1 MCGQELRESCNSTS
15 SVWGRGREGF
25 SARTAGSFV
34 GAEETF
40 LRVDAPREYLHTLRS
55 HEQHQCSGHE
65 SHQLHLN
72 GPWVG
77 MAVYVQERRLLII
90 IHRIHASL
98 IHAVPRPQVLPLGSK
113 EYRMSAHRT
122 PYLVMDH
129 KDTAVENV
137 PRHPLS
143 NIQLHSNW
151 NSDQIGTFHPSLI
164 CLFCGLWGLRVFGP
178 FSVRWSARRRR
189 KKSASSTFFVRCF
202 FAEKDIPF
210 SLILL
215 RHYGCCEQI
224 LI

>member
-25 SARTAGSFV
+25 CRRNIPSSRCSPWIFAHITQPWTASVFRPRIPSAPLEWSLSGYGCVCAG
-34 GAEETF
+34 EE
-40 LRVDAPREYLHTLRS
+40 ASYYYSS
-55 HEQHQCSGHE
+55 HS
-65 SHQLHLN
+65 
-72 GPWVG
+72 
-77 MAVYVQERRLLII
+77 RLVN
-90 IHRIHASL
+90 SCGTTTTST
-98 IHAVPRPQVLPLGSK
+98 PLGSK

-202 FAEKDIPF
+202 
-210 SLILL
+210 L
-215 RHYGCCEQI
+215 RGKTFHSV
-224 LI
+224 